1 MNLLVAASI
10 LACILA
16 GAGLVMLIRKIAS
29 PAVALPAT
37 ASWIEELSVE
47 RYRPMLRMID
57 SAEFRFLCDQPG
69 MTQKEVAQM
78 RKQRC
83 RIFRGY
89 LRSLS
94 GDFNRVCTAI
104 KILMLHAN
112 TDRPDLAQVLLR
124 SQFTF
129 AFGLAQ
135 VHVRLVLF
143 GLGIGTVSV
152 ESLLEPLKN
161 MQLELRTL
169 VPATMAAAA

>member
-10 LACILA
+10 LACILT
-16 GAGLVMLIRKIAS
+16 GAGLVMLVRKISS
-29 PAVALPAT
+29 PAVDLPPT
-37 ASWIEELSVE
+37 PDWIGELSVD

-57 SAEFRFLCDQPG
+57 ADEFRFLAAQPG
-69 MTQKEVAQM
+69 VTPEAAAQM
-78 RKQRC
+78 RRQRC
-83 RIFRGY
+83 QIFRGY

-94 GDFNRVCTAI
+94 TDFNRICTAI

-129 AFGLAQ
+129 AFGLAL
-135 VHVRLVLF
+135 VHVRLAMFSV
-143 GLGIGTVSV
+143 GIGTVSI
-152 ESLLEPLKN
+152 ESLIEPLRN

-169 VPATMAAAA
+169 MPATMAAAA

>member
-16 GAGLVMLIRKIAS
+16 GAGLMMLVRRIAA
-29 PAVALPAT
+29 PVVALPAT
-37 ASWIEELSVE
+37 PDWIGELSVD

-57 SAEFRFLCDQPG
+57 AEEFRFLCAQPG
-69 MTQKEVAQM
+69 ITPKIAAQM
-78 RKQRC
+78 RRQRC
-83 RIFRGY
+83 EIFRGY

-94 GDFNRVCTAI
+94 VDFNRVCTAI

-129 AFGLAQ
+129 AFGLAL
-135 VHVRLVLF
+135 VHVRLAMFSV
-143 GLGIGTVSV
+143 GIGTVSIG
-152 ESLLEPLKN
+152 SLFEPLKN

-169 VPATMAAAA
+169 MPATMAAAA

>member
-10 LACILA
+10 VACILV
-16 GAGLVMLIRKIAS
+16 GAGLVMLVRKIAS
-29 PAVALPAT
+29 PMVDLPAT
-37 ASWIEELSVE
+37 PDWIGELSVD

-57 SAEFRFLCDQPG
+57 ADEFRFLCAQPG
-69 MTQKEVAQM
+69 ITPKAASEM

-83 RIFRGY
+83 QIFRGY

-94 GDFNRVCTAI
+94 TDFNRVCAAI

-112 TDRPDLAQVLLR
+112 TDRPDLAEILLR

-129 AFGLAQ
+129 AFGMAT
-135 VHVRLVLF
+135 VHVRLTLF
-143 GLGIGTVSV
+143 SLGIGTVSIA
-152 ESLLEPLKN
+152 SLLQPLQN

-169 VPATMAAAA
+169 MPATMGAAA